1 MHSYPV
7 DSNAIA
13 WAKLEYAV
21 MQPMYEIHI
30 LLKSTFL
37 LWLAFGIWL
46 YGKRSYG
53 ISFFCCL
60 AQVIALIGYEEIHIN
75 LALKKFGSDTSILIP
90 SIIII
95 TNWIVCV
102 GVLIT
107 SVVAAILHNRKQ
119 DKITMCLSLLQGFC
133 YFWIF
138 IIYQGWASC

>member
-1 MHSYPV
+1 MLS
-7 DSNAIA
+7 D
-13 WAKLEYAV
+13 EC
-21 MQPMYEIHI
+21 IHI
-30 LLKSTFL
+30 LLIAMSL
-37 LWLAFGIWL
+37 LWLTFCFGLIDR
-46 YGKRSYG
+46 KSYG
-53 ISFFCCL
+53 VSFFCSL
-60 AQVIALIGYEEIHIN
+60 AQLIALIGYEGIHIN

-119 DKITMCLSLLQGFC
+119 DKITMCLSLLQGLC

-138 IIYQGWASC
+138 LLSETTFRIYGI

>member
-1 MHSYPV
+1 M
-7 DSNAIA
+7 
-13 WAKLEYAV
+13 
-21 MQPMYEIHI
+21 
-30 LLKSTFL
+30 
-37 LWLAFGIWL
+37 
-46 YGKRSYG
+46 
-53 ISFFCCL
+53 
-60 AQVIALIGYEEIHIN
+60 ALG
-75 LALKKFGSDTSILIP
+75 KFGSDTSILIP

-119 DKITMCLSLLQGFC
+119 DKITMCLSLLQGLC

>member
-1 MHSYPV
+1 MLS
-7 DSNAIA
+7 D
-13 WAKLEYAV
+13 EC
-21 MQPMYEIHI
+21 IHI
-30 LLKSTFL
+30 LLIAMSL
-37 LWLAFGIWL
+37 LWLTFCFGLIDR
-46 YGKRSYG
+46 KSYG
-53 ISFFCCL
+53 VSFFCCL
-60 AQVIALIGYEEIHIN
+60 AQLIALIGYEGIHIN
-75 LALKKFGSDTSILIP
+75 MALVKFGSDTTASSTLIP

-119 DKITMCLSLLQGFC
+119 DKITMCLSLLQGLC

>member
-1 MHSYPV
+1 
-7 DSNAIA
+7 
-13 WAKLEYAV
+13 
-21 MQPMYEIHI
+21 MQSMYEIHI

-75 LALKKFGSDTSILIP
+75 LALKKFGDDTSILIP

-95 TNWIVCV
+95 TNWIVCT

-107 SVVAAILHNRKQ
+107 SMVAAILHKRKQ
-119 DKITMCLSLLQGFC
+119 DKITICLSLLQGLC
-133 YFWIF
+133 YVWIF
-138 IIYQGWASC
+138 IIDMASIF